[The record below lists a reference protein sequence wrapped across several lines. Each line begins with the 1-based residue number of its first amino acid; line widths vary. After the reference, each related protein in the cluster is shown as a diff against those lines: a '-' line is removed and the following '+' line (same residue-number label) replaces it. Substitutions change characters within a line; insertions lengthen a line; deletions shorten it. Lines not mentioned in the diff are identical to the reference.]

1 MDRLSLLRR
10 ADALQNSTANGTQPA
25 MENAQTHIMELMLQ
39 KSVKY
44 RTSIMLLVAFNMA
57 SAVVLIGLVLFD
69 SSRLAKK
76 AALLGTG

>member
-1 MDRLSLLRR
+1 
-10 ADALQNSTANGTQPA
+10 
-25 MENAQTHIMELMLQ
+25 MELILQ

-44 RTSIMLLVAFNMA
+44 RTSIMLLVAFNMV

>member
-1 MDRLSLLRR
+1 MDGLSLLRR
-10 ADALQNSTANGTQPA
+10 VDAQQNPTANGTQPA
-25 MENAQTHIMELMLQ
+25 VENAQTRIMQLILQ
-39 KSVKY
+39 KNVKY

-69 SSRLAKK
+69 LSRLAKK